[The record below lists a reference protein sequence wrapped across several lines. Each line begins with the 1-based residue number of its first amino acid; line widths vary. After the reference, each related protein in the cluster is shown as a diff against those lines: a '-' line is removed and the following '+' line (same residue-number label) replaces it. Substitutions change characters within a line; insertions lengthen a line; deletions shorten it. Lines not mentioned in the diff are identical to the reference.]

1 MLVHIKDLISA
12 KGNKKY
18 ALGAFNI
25 YNLESA
31 LGIARAALEEK
42 SPVIIQVSE
51 STIKYAGL
59 KPITHIVSTIAK
71 NEAANTP
78 IALHLDHGKSFD
90 AVIECINAG
99 FTSVHIDASAKPL
112 DENIAITKEVIKYAH
127 ERGVWVQGEVGVIV
141 GAHGSSGDVTAED
154 IPLADPEDVFRFVR
168 ETGVDTI
175 SAAVGTA
182 HGVFKNEKIHFDLLE
197 KIVTNLEIPFVLH
210 GASGNDKD
218 LGRVVEIGVSI
229 INIGT
234 DIKDAFVKAVIKASC
249 DNPQIR
255 DPRDLLQPA
264 IDAMQE
270 VAAQK
275 MKLFQSSGKAK

>member
-1 MLVHIKDLISA
+1 M
-12 KGNKKY
+12 
-18 ALGAFNI
+18 
-25 YNLESA
+25 
-31 LGIARAALEEK
+31 
-42 SPVIIQVSE
+42 
-51 STIKYAGL
+51 
-59 KPITHIVSTIAK
+59 
-71 NEAANTP
+71 
-78 IALHLDHGKSFD
+78 
-90 AVIECINAG
+90 
-99 FTSVHIDASAKPL
+99 
-112 DENIAITKEVIKYAH
+112 
-127 ERGVWVQGEVGVIV
+127 
-141 GAHGSSGDVTAED
+141 
-154 IPLADPEDVFRFVR
+154 
-168 ETGVDTI
+168 
-175 SAAVGTA
+175 
-182 HGVFKNEKIHFDLLE
+182 E

-275 MKLFQSSGKAK
+275 